1 MSVADVEANASAQRV
16 VSLSVQRGPEE
27 RDVVE

>member
-16 VSLSVQRGPEE
+16 LSVQRGPEE